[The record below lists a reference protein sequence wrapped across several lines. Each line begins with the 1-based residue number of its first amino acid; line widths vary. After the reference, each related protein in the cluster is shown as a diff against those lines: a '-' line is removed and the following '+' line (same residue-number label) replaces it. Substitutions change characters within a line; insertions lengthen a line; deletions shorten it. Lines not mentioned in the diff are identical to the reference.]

1 MPTPKTSPDYRLKRE
16 GVEGYFIP
24 ENADLTSQREELSPS
39 GKWRL
44 VLTPYKTRE
53 GAWNYTRG
61 EVYEVSTGAKV
72 ADVKRNY
79 STMWFLW
86 AEKHTVT
93 GDDYLFTGED
103 YQGYTVC
110 NLSRG
115 TQRSFIPD
123 AALEGFGWCP
133 TSAVLLEDGVTLK
146 LGGCYWACPY
156 EYRIWDFADP
166 DAPDLEEKGLLDLTE
181 GVYLDNEENSD
192 LDVKNDG
199 RMVLRTYR
207 KKFKTTGEYEHD
219 LEAKVTKIHERV
231 HKAKRAGD
239 EAEEARA
246 KADEKAHYAYYFRD
260 DDAEDDA
267 LWEKELYHEQTY
279 TRALLPGGNRGKYLS
294 EWKRGKYELTG
305 EWKSPLMLQD
315 EARREEYEK
324 KSREEFARYRD
335 ADPFYARL
343 KKAFPNDYWERTGKQ
358 IQSLISRWDGDENP
372 FYFHFRL
379 TADLKGRVTKT
390 ATLVWGAD
398 NGPLKVEAW
407 TQGTGSKPTEFPRT
421 DEGYDLALA
430 AAHNHLRE
438 TS

>member
-1 MPTPKTSPDYRLKRE
+1 MTDTAAEKYRQKRE
-16 GVEGYFIP
+16 GVEEYFTP
-24 ENADLTSQREELSPS
+24 ENADLASQKEELSPN

-44 VLTPYKTRE
+44 VVTPYKTRE
-53 GAWNYTRG
+53 GAWNFKRG

-79 STMWFLW
+79 SSLWFLW
-86 AEKHTVT
+86 AEKHAVT

-123 AALEGFGWCP
+123 AALEGHGWCP
-133 TSAVLLEDGVTLK
+133 VSAELLADGVTLK
-146 LGGCYWACPY
+146 MGGCYWACPY
-156 EYRIWDFADP
+156 EYRLWDFADP
-166 DAPDLEEKGLLDLTE
+166 DVRDLEEKGLLDLTE
-181 GVYLDNEENSD
+181 GVWLDNDEGSE
-192 LDVKNDG
+192 LDTNEAG
-199 RMVLRTYR
+199 SMVLRTYR
-207 KKFKTTGEYEHD
+207 KRFKATGEYEHD
-219 LEAKVTKIHERV
+219 LDAKVTKIHERA

-246 KADEKAHYAYYFRD
+246 KADQKAHYAYYFRD
-260 DDAEDDA
+260 DDAEHDA

-279 TRALLPGGNRGKYLS
+279 SRATLPNGRS
-294 EWKRGKYELTG
+294 GKYELTG

-315 EARREEYEK
+315 EAHREAYTK
-324 KSREEFARYRD
+324 KSSEEFARYRD

-343 KKAFPNDYWERTGKQ
+343 TKAFPNDYRERTARQ
-358 IQSLISRWDGDENP
+358 WQSLVSRWDGDENT
-372 FYFHFRL
+372 FYFQFRL
-379 TADLKGRVTKT
+379 TPDLNGRVTKT

-407 TQGTGSKPTEFPRT
+407 TQGTGNKTSEFPRT

-430 AAHNHLRE
+430 AARDHMGAPA
-438 TS
+438 